1 MRGFRLLSAG
11 LAVCFCLAVAWPSQ
25 SHATEYRFTVACERG
40 SHVVIW
46 RTGDIDPGKEWLR
59 VATGTQNPNCSVS
72 DFVASTDS
80 NLPSET
86 LEHEAGVIRGIP
98 LIGTIVCGIFGC

>member
-1 MRGFRLLSAG
+1 MRGFRAISFSVSLCVGALVVSPTP
-11 LAVCFCLAVAWPSQ
+11 VE
-25 SHATEYRFTVACERG
+25 ATEYLFTVSCEHG
-40 SHVVIW
+40 SHVVAW

-80 NLPSET
+80 DLPRET
-86 LEHEAGVIRGIP
+86 LEHEAGVVRGIP
-98 LIGTIVCGIFGC
+98 LIGPIVCSFFGC